1 MAEALVDELV
11 EEILLRIAPDDP
23 ARLFLPALAPPR
35 LRPRLPP
42 QVPRVPPPPA
52 SHARLPEGP
61 WRHLRRRAFHFHPP
75 PPPPPIFI
83 PPSARF
89 VPTSPAARP
98 ADRIKWHALDSRHGR
113 VLLHKFY
120 SVATMAVWD
129 PIMGEQV
136 DLPRMPKHASPYA
149 WNAAVLCAAAGGGG
163 GGGCDH
169 IGCHFLVVFVGCDA
183 ATGIFTCIYSS
194 KSGAWSE
201 VASAKPMRIYGSLR
215 FHQPVLA
222 GNALYV

>member
-75 PPPPPIFI
+75 SSSHPVPASSPHPPPRAPPTASNGTRLTPAMAASF
-83 PPSARF
+83 S
-89 VPTSPAARP
+89 TSSTR
-98 ADRIKWHALDSRHGR
+98 
-113 VLLHKFY
+113 
-120 SVATMAVWD
+120 
-129 PIMGEQV
+129 
-136 DLPRMPKHASPYA
+136 
-149 WNAAVLCAAAGGGG
+149 
-163 GGGCDH
+163 
-169 IGCHFLVVFVGCDA
+169 
-183 ATGIFTCIYSS
+183 
-194 KSGAWSE
+194 
-201 VASAKPMRIYGSLR
+201 
-215 FHQPVLA
+215 
-222 GNALYV
+222 